1 TQSED
6 NIQFEN
12 HITFQH
18 FFSIWV
24 DSYGSQSSQSSVNLL
39 PKAMYAELS
48 GLSKKA
54 INSAIRAD
62 MQHKLLNIFKAFI
75 YNVQSKLDLGNL
87 TDDINNPVVT
97 KHKG

>member
-1 TQSED
+1 
-6 NIQFEN
+6 
-12 HITFQH
+12 H

-24 DSYGSQSSQSSVNLL
+24 DSYGSQSSQSSVNPP

-62 MQHKLLNIFKAFI
+62 MQ
-75 YNVQSKLDLGNL
+75 NL

-97 KHKG
+97 KHKERPLKRCMAAGVERKTQQIFQKAENVGGASNMTIT